1 MKILEIKTKVK
12 AVQRLDNTFG
22 GNPRYRIHTTN
33 GTVDTPENSQM
44 AYKYD
49 FDSYVGS
56 NVKIYYYLD
65 EVARAKLQS
74 IMIDKDSSFDEDVEE
89 HCDFITNAILGKK
102 RGGL

>member
-12 AVQRLDNTFG
+12 AVQRLENSLN
-22 GNPRYRIHTTN
+22 GNPQYRIHTTN
-33 GTVDTPENSQM
+33 GTVDTPKDSQV
-44 AYKYD
+44 AYEYN
-49 FDSYVGS
+49 FDSYVDS

-89 HCDFITNAILGKK
+89 HCDFITNAILGKEK
-102 RGGL
+102 L